1 MRLLKFPILLSLLI
15 ATIHCASAPDKKLLK
30 SAEMGNLSEVEKALN
45 SGANLEARE
54 SRFGN
59 TALHLA
65 AFEGKIEVVRYLLDK
80 GIDPNIQANDGITAL
95 IATCRK
101 GHLDIAKLLV
111 SRGADLNLADE
122 AGITPLMAAAYS
134 DNYDLVRFLLISKAK
149 AKLQNLKGKTALDKA
164 RSDKIKSLI
173 QQFKNRE
180 K

>member
-1 MRLLKFPILLSLLI
+1 MKPLKLILLLFILI
-15 ATIHCASAPDKKLLK
+15 LATSCASGSNKKLLK
-30 SAEMGNLSEVEKALN
+30 SAEMGNLSDVESALN

-54 SRFGN
+54 SRYGN

-65 AFEGKIEVVRYLLDK
+65 AFEGKQDVVVFLLDR
-80 GIDPNIQANDGITAL
+80 GIDPNIQANDGITPL
-95 IATCRK
+95 IAACRK
-101 GHLDIAKLLV
+101 GHLNIAKTLI
-111 SRGADLNLADE
+111 SKGANPNLADE

-164 RSDKIKSLI
+164 RSDKIKGLI
-173 QQFKNRE
+173 QQYKNRE